1 MTAKVETV
9 MKMINDYKLNTQR
22 DYNRSILMGKREMEK
37 KMVEMCDMMTKEVE
51 YMNNRMKQTLL
62 YQIGMIDDP
71 WQITDDAIVDDEYSQ
86 DSQDSKD
93 FYKIQR
99 YHSID
104 KFMRTKIESD
114 KVEEFPN
121 LQAPPEF
128 IEHIGLEMI
137 DDKSKKLRR
146 NKTVAY
152 LKRKG
157 RLVKHQ
163 FKYRKIYD
171 KREDEKRRKDIEDQR
186 NLVKR

>member
-1 MTAKVETV
+1 
-9 MKMINDYKLNTQR
+9 
-22 DYNRSILMGKREMEK
+22 MGKREMEK
-37 KMVEMCDMMTKEVE
+37 KMVEMCDIMTKEVE

-86 DSQDSKD
+86 DSQDSQD
-93 FYKIQR
+93 FYKVPR

-104 KFMRTKIESD
+104 KFMRTKIESER
-114 KVEEFPN
+114 VEEFPN

-128 IEHIGLEMI
+128 IEDIGLEMI
-137 DDKSKKLRR
+137 DDNLKNLRR
-146 NKTVAY
+146 NKTVAH